1 MNDSG
6 VEPKG
11 SAPSFVAGLSL
22 EVVPLFTDDAT
33 MNVDHAELEVEHR
46 RLQER
51 YAEIASLAGG
61 LAHEIRNPL
70 STIVLSLDL
79 MAEDLEEAETQ
90 RDRRL
95 LQKVNTVRKECDHLE
110 RILEDFLQ
118 FARVGRLTL
127 EPTDLN
133 EVVREF
139 IEFYQPLAA
148 EQRVEISPHLGID
161 LPPVLLDRQLW
172 RQVLQNLSRNA
183 AQAMPDGGVLEL
195 QTFARD
201 GRVVLEIIDTGQGM
215 DAATQARMFETF
227 YSTRS
232 QGSGLG
238 LPTVRKI
245 VEGHHGEID
254 CESAVGRGTRFV
266 ITLPALLP

>member
-1 MNDSG
+1 M
-6 VEPKG
+6 
-11 SAPSFVAGLSL
+11 
-22 EVVPLFTDDAT
+22 T
-33 MNVDHAELEVEHR
+33 VDHAELEIQHR
-46 RLQER
+46 KLQER

-70 STIVLSLDL
+70 STIVLNLDL
-79 MAEDLEEAETQ
+79 MAEDLEGAESQ

-95 LQKVNTVRKECDHLE
+95 LQKLQAVRRECDHLE

-118 FARVGRLTL
+118 FARVGRLHVA
-127 EPTDLN
+127 PADLN
-133 EVVREF
+133 DVVREF
-139 IEFYQPLAA
+139 IESYQPLAA
-148 EQRVEISPHLGID
+148 EQRVELSPHLGTD
-161 LPPVLLDRQLW
+161 LPPVLLDRRLW
-172 RQVLQNLSRNA
+172 RQVLLNLSRNA

-195 QTFARD
+195 QTYARD
-201 GRVVLEIIDTGQGM
+201 GQVVLEIIDNGQGM
-215 DAATQARMFETF
+215 DPATQSRMFETF
-227 YSTRS
+227 FSTRS

-266 ITLPALLP
+266 IALPAILP